1 MTDLKKLVADIAE
14 DIVENKYTHSV
25 VDSDNSEI
33 LYCSLCDNNLK
44 EGHDSDCLFKQAEKM
59 INNLDFFNSNW
70 KKFIESL
77 EHDTIVEYRLKGS
90 KIRHCAFCES
100 TLNEED
106 HYSFCL
112 QKDIDK
118 AFSNL

>member
-25 VDSDNSEI
+25 IDSDNSETI
-33 LYCSLCDNNLK
+33 YCSLCDNDLK
-44 EGHDSDCLFKQAEKM
+44 EGHDSNCLFKQAEKM
-59 INNLDFFNSNW
+59 INDSNFFNSNW

-77 EHDTIVEYRLKGS
+77 EHDIIVEYRSKGS

-118 AFSNL
+118 AFSSL

>member
-1 MTDLKKLVADIAE
+1 MTDLKKLVSDIAE

-25 VDSDNSEI
+25 IDSDNSEA

-59 INNLDFFNSNW
+59 INDLTFFNSNW

-90 KIRHCAFCES
+90 KIRHCAFFES